1 MTVTFHIPAALREFT
16 AGSSTVEIQSPGQ
29 TLTDALAALW
39 MKYPGVRDR
48 VLNEQDQIRQHINIF
63 VGNENVRYTGG
74 LSDSSSTAISNIYR
88 RRPSAVGLGRLVD
101 NPTPLRIPTLC

>member
-74 LSDSSSTAISNIYR
+74 LATQVPQQSQISIV
-88 RRPSAVGLGRLVD
+88 PAVSGGLGRLVD
-101 NPTPLRIPTLC
+101 NPTPLQIPTLC